1 MEQSLLGRE
10 PLPANGKR
18 LGDLGILILERVLIL
33 ERLVWIEGSS
43 HVFAQHHIGHHGM
56 AIVHGDDGSRPALI
70 VHGRNSGNRALV
82 Q

>member
-1 MEQSLLGRE
+1 MGSAWETWV
-10 PLPANGKR
+10 
-18 LGDLGILILERVLIL
+18 LILERVLILQIL